1 LVPILEIYTLL
12 QAGNLIGVGPTIG
25 LVLLTGV
32 AGAWLARTQGFDL
45 LVRIQRELA
54 EGRMPTDE
62 LFDGALIL
70 VGGVV
75 LLTPG
80 FWTDLSGF
88 ICLVPVTRQWLKKII
103 RNWAETQLRN
113 GTIQIHRS

>member
-1 LVPILEIYTLL
+1 M
-12 QAGNLIGVGPTIG
+12 IGIGPTVG
-25 LVLLTGV
+25 LVLLTGI

-45 LVRIQRELA
+45 VVRIQRELA

-70 VGGVV
+70 IGGVV

-80 FWTDLSGF
+80 FWTDVSGF
-88 ICLVPVTRQWLKKII
+88 ICLVPTTRQWLKRII
-103 RNWAETQLRN
+103 RNWAEKQLRN
-113 GTIQIHRS
+113 GTIQIHRR